1 MAESNLRTLLASARA
16 TGMHPDQR
24 LPDSEMEAILG
35 VLKGN
40 GDQPPEDEAVQPEP
54 MNRPAEEFR
63 SSTAPAEEA

>member
-40 GDQPPEDEAVQPEP
+40 GDQPAGDHPAQDDADTLATPDPEEAVEG
-54 MNRPAEEFR
+54 
-63 SSTAPAEEA
+63 S

>member
-35 VLKGN
+35 VLKRN
-40 GDQPPEDEAVQPEP
+40 GDGANEEQPAPSEADE
-54 MNRPAEEFR
+54 RAEG
-63 SSTAPAEEA
+63 

>member
-40 GDQPPEDEAVQPEP
+40 NGVQPRSDGPTRQPTEEP
-54 MNRPAEEFR
+54 PVAE
-63 SSTAPAEEA
+63 PVEEG